1 MTYVF
6 WNKTELFGTKLND
19 LELNSKNRNVERPY
33 KECPL
38 EKNDIP
44 HYIYTQS
51 EYVPYIY
58 DIILYYFTIYQIN
71 DVTYHIILQKN
82 TV

>member
-44 HYIYTQS
+44 HYIYIYIHNQS
-51 EYVPYIY
+51 MYHIY
-58 DIILYYFTIYQIN
+58 MILYY
-71 DVTYHIILQKN
+71 IILLY
-82 TV
+82 TRLMM

>member
-33 KECPL
+33 KECRL
-38 EKNDIP
+38 EKNDVP
-44 HYIYTQS
+44 HYIYIQTD
-51 EYVPYIY
+51 YVPYIY
-58 DIILYYFTIYQIN
+58 MILYYIIILYTR
-71 DVTYHIILQKN
+71 LMM
-82 TV
+82 